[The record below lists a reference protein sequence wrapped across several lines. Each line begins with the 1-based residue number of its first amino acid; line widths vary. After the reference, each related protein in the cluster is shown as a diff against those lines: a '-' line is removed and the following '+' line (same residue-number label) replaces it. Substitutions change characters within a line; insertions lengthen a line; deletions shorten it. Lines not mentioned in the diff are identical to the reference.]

1 MFSPQAP
8 RPDSFLRPNLANF
21 SRFVSDPEPVHYSS
35 NPTPR
40 RRNRRRR
47 ELKHRAG
54 LAILFLVLSVSA
66 EPSGAQTPG
75 QALTLEQA
83 IAMALERQPQIMAR
97 IGDLAAAQAR
107 VDQALSPLLPQSTI
121 SWSASRSQSTSS
133 LTQSRSVGTG
143 TTLQITASQLL
154 FDFGKNFAATDAAKA
169 NAEVSRGDLEL
180 EKDLLIQTVKE
191 SYFTLLLSKRLV
203 AVNDRALERADLNLR
218 SAKGFFEVGTRPK
231 SDVTRAEVDVANARV
246 DLIRARNAVRLAR
259 VALNTALA
267 IEVNAP
273 TEVRDILAYAPFPV
287 DPAQLA
293 QEALRRR
300 PDYMQVK
307 ARETAAEATV
317 RQTFRQ
323 FLPDVTGT
331 GTYGG
336 TGSDFPLGEIWAAGV
351 TLSWTW
357 FDGLNNV
364 ARYREAKANLD
375 AAKNRTRVLELQI
388 RQEAEQAYLALGE
401 AEERIGAA
409 QKGVESAQ
417 ENFRLAQGRFD
428 AGVGTIIELAD
439 AQLALTRAQST
450 EAQGLADFRIARAR
464 LEKALGR
471 RD

>member
-1 MFSPQAP
+1 M
-8 RPDSFLRPNLANF
+8 
-21 SRFVSDPEPVHYSS
+21 
-35 NPTPR
+35 
-40 RRNRRRR
+40 
-47 ELKHRAG
+47 
-54 LAILFLVLSVSA
+54 AILFLVLSVSA

-273 TEVRDILAYAPFPV
+273 TEVREILAYAPFPV

-300 PDYMQVK
+300 
-307 ARETAAEATV
+307 
-317 RQTFRQ
+317 
-323 FLPDVTGT
+323 
-331 GTYGG
+331 
-336 TGSDFPLGEIWAAGV
+336 
-351 TLSWTW
+351 
-357 FDGLNNV
+357 
-364 ARYREAKANLD
+364 
-375 AAKNRTRVLELQI
+375 
-388 RQEAEQAYLALGE
+388 
-401 AEERIGAA
+401 
-409 QKGVESAQ
+409 
-417 ENFRLAQGRFD
+417 
-428 AGVGTIIELAD
+428 
-439 AQLALTRAQST
+439 
-450 EAQGLADFRIARAR
+450 
-464 LEKALGR
+464 
-471 RD
+471 